1 MLIKT
6 PPDVSIVIVNL
17 NARAM
22 LQGCLRSLRDNL
34 AAASIE
40 IILVDNGSHDGS
52 VEAAREEWPGLTVL
66 QMEQNI
72 GYVPANN
79 LGLRQANGRY
89 VFFLNNDTLV
99 AEGAIG
105 ELVRFLD
112 SHPEAGAVSGRVL
125 NADGSDQG
133 CARSL
138 PSLANAI
145 FGRRSLMTRLCPR
158 NPWSR
163 RYMICW
169 HHPGKE
175 PFEVQILSS
184 AALMMRAH
192 EAKELNGMD
201 EDFRLYWVD
210 AELCARIRRRG
221 GRIFC
226 VPRARILH
234 FEGLGGSTRTFRL
247 RFRAT
252 VAFHTD
258 AYHAYVKIHQLRL
271 WHPRALAVGAALSCR
286 AALLTVVQLLRPKR
300 ATSSKTNFGSP
311 AQWQAALKGTSLD

>member
-1 MLIKT
+1 MK
-6 PPDVSIVIVNL
+6 
-17 NARAM
+17 R
-22 LQGCLRSLRDNL
+22 
-34 AAASIE
+34 
-40 IILVDNGSHDGS
+40 
-52 VEAAREEWPGLTVL
+52 
-66 QMEQNI
+66 NI

-79 LGLRQANGRY
+79 IGLRHARGRY

-105 ELVRFLD
+105 ELVRFMD
-112 SHPEAGAVSGRVL
+112 SHPEAGAVSGKVL

-138 PSLANAI
+138 PAFANAF
-145 FGRRSLMTRLCPR
+145 FGRRSLLTRLWPG

-169 HHPGKE
+169 QRPGAD
-175 PFEVQILSS
+175 PFEVEILSS
-184 AALMMRAH
+184 AALMMRTSDAI
-192 EAKELNGMD
+192 ALNGMD
-201 EDFRLYWVD
+201 EEFRLYWVD

-221 GRIFC
+221 GKIFC

-258 AYHAYVKIHQLRL
+258 AYRAYVKIHQMPA
-271 WHPRALAVGAALSCR
+271 WHPRSFTVAAGLGCR

-300 ATSSKTNFGSP
+300 ATSSKTNFGTP
-311 AQWQAALKGTSLD
+311 AQWHAALKGTSRD